1 VCVCVCVCVYRHKAE
16 VSAYAVVSSLC
27 LVYFSSPA
35 TLRLPSTTLTIP
47 SQPTHTGRES
57 VDQWSRVPTYSGRT
71 DSTHRCCYE
80 CYQRSQFTEVNAEPS
95 FLPGNNCLCQF
106 AVPPSHPVPTKPMWA
121 RSLCI
126 EFRFFHR
133 FWRFSISKNNGQ
145 ASLIALKNPNGG
157 SRHLVFL
164 ETKWYKRGFLLEG
177 ASLHQRTKLD
187 EDSSIR
193 GVVTHFDEVEDG
205 CCHPWILVR
214 CMLFSVDV
222 ICYFVLSYKMWEN

>member
-1 VCVCVCVCVYRHKAE
+1 MNATSVHSLQRSTPNPLSCPGITAC
-16 VSAYAVVSSLC
+16 VSSQ
-27 LVYFSSPA
+27 SPRA
-35 TLRLPSTTLTIP
+35 I
-47 SQPTHTGRES
+47 
-57 VDQWSRVPTYSGRT
+57 
-71 DSTHRCCYE
+71 
-80 CYQRSQFTEVNAEPS
+80 
-95 FLPGNNCLCQF
+95 LCQ
-106 AVPPSHPVPTKPMWA
+106 PN
-121 RSLCI
+121 LCGPDHCVSN
-126 EFRFFHR
+126 FDFFHR